1 MGKPIRKQE
10 LESKFI
16 QLLTEIRDLEKT
28 NQKLYALIKED
39 YVSES
44 IKKILTETCKSIEI
58 ESVVKMEKLNNYFI
72 DISISTYVF
81 IGLKK
86 YNCLERVTN
95 IFTKSK
101 QFSVILEPPVIE
113 EWDITDEIN
122 VAEDLAEIIVFVV
135 AKEI

>member
-86 YNCLERVTN
+86 YNCLGRVTN
-95 IFTKSK
+95 ISTTSK
-101 QFSVILEPPVIE
+101 QFSVILEPPVID
-113 EWDITDEIN
+113 EWDITDEID
-122 VAEDLAEIIVFVV
+122 VADLAEVIVFVV
-135 AKEI
+135 AKEE